1 MEFVITARK
10 GKARCGILKLK
21 HGIVETPVF
30 MPVGT
35 YGTVKTLTPDELRE
49 LGVQIILNNA
59 YHLYLRPG
67 CDVIKKMGGI
77 HRFIGWDGPILT
89 DSGGFQ
95 LYSLSPLVRISD
107 EGVEFVSQF
116 DGSRHFITPE
126 KVVEIQRVL
135 GSDIAMVLDD
145 CAPFPCTKER
155 AKESV
160 RRTSLWARRSLEVI
174 SGYEDQA
181 FFGIIQGNVFRDLR
195 EESAEDLVRL
205 GFPGYAIGGLSVGE
219 DLETRFRV
227 LEDLIPLIPEGKPRY
242 LMGVGTP
249 EEMERAVEMGID
261 MFDCVIPT
269 RNGRNGT
276 VFTSSG
282 RMNIKA
288 GIYKSDPMP
297 IDPECDCFACKNFS
311 RAYIRHLF
319 NVNEALGPRLA
330 TIHNIRFF
338 VKFMEK
344 IRDRI
349 RKGG

>member
-1 MEFVITARK
+1 MEFSITARK
-10 GKARCGILKLK
+10 GRARCGIIKVE
-21 HGIVETPVF
+21 HGVVETPVF

-35 YGTVKTLTPDELRE
+35 YGAVKMLSPHELRE
-49 LGVQIILNNA
+49 LGVRIILNNA

-67 CDVIKKMGGI
+67 CDTIKEMGGL

-95 LYSLSPLVRISD
+95 LYSLSPLVKVSD
-107 EGVEFVSQF
+107 EGVEFISQF
-116 DGSRHFITPE
+116 DGSRHVITPE
-126 KVVEIQRVL
+126 KVVEINECL
-135 GSDIAMVLDD
+135 GSDIAMPLDD
-145 CAPFPCTKER
+145 CVPFPCSWER

-160 RRTSLWARRSLEVI
+160 ERTSLWARRSLDVM
-174 SGYEDQA
+174 SGDQA
-181 FFGIIQGNVFRDLR
+181 FFGIVQGSVFMDLR
-195 EESAEDLVRL
+195 EESAKDLTSL

-219 DLETRFRV
+219 DAETRERI
-227 LEDLIPLIPEGKPRY
+227 LEHVIPILPEDKPRY

-249 EEMERAVEMGID
+249 EEMEKAVEMGID

-282 RMNIKA
+282 RLNIKA
-288 GIYKSDPMP
+288 GLYKSDPRP
-297 IDPECDCFACKNFS
+297 IDPECDCFACRNFS

-338 VKFMEK
+338 VRLMERIRDK
-344 IRDRI
+344 IR
-349 RKGG
+349 KEG